1 VSYRICRL
9 DISLSIVFVFGVLRH
24 ECHARAHREME
35 REPMATALAEPE
47 VNYRASRLFLADQ
60 GRDILARFFGVPDF
74 VREELPLLGM
84 EKLSIAIGIGALCD
98 HGLFRLEMTYISYPA
113 RSRHWQ

>member
-1 VSYRICRL
+1 
-9 DISLSIVFVFGVLRH
+9 
-24 ECHARAHREME
+24 
-35 REPMATALAEPE
+35 MATALAEPE

-98 HGLFRLEMTYISYPA
+98 HVCLAEI
-113 RSRHWQ
+113 